1 MRRRFISTRAVIS
14 AFIIVAAQAM
24 TAFPHEGNPPEP
36 HDLWATWSLEPFVL
50 AGLALSAWLYRRG
63 ARRMAGR
70 ELRGRESF
78 AFAGGWLALVV
89 ALVSPLDGL
98 GAALFSAHMT
108 QHEVIML
115 VAAPLLV
122 LGRPVAPF
130 LLALPAHWRRGLAA
144 VWKTG
149 PARRGWR
156 FLISPL
162 IAWLIHAA
170 VLWTWHA
177 PSLFQATLESEF
189 VHAAQ
194 HLSFLASALLFCEA
208 LIHGRESRMGYGAA
222 VIYVFTTAVHTSALG
237 ALLIFSRTL
246 WYPTYQ
252 GTTAAWGLS
261 PVEDQQLGGLIMWVP
276 AGVVYLVAGLLLFA
290 LWLRESERR
299 ALRREAAAEQIL
311 RTSAN

>member
-1 MRRRFISTRAVIS
+1 MRRRFISYRVVIA
-14 AFIIVAAQAM
+14 AFVIVAAQA
-24 TAFPHEGNPPEP
+24 TTVFPHEGRPPEP
-36 HDLWATWSLEPFVL
+36 HDLWTTWSLEPFAL
-50 AGLALSAWLYRRG
+50 AGLALSAWLYWRG
-63 ARRMAGR
+63 VRRMAGR
-70 ELRGRESF
+70 GPRDHKSL
-78 AFAGGWLALVV
+78 AFFGGWSASVI

-98 GAALFSAHMT
+98 GSALFSAHMT
-108 QHEVIML
+108 QHEVLML
-115 VAAPLLV
+115 IAAPLLI

-130 LLALPAHWRRGLAA
+130 LLALPAHWRRGLAS

-149 PARRGWR
+149 PARLGWR

-177 PSLFQATLESEF
+177 PALFQATLESEF

-208 LIHGRESRMGYGAA
+208 LIHGRESRMGFGAA
-222 VIYVFTTAVHTSALG
+222 VIYIFTTAVHTSALG
-237 ALLIFSRTL
+237 ALLTFSRTL
-246 WYPTYQ
+246 WYPAYQ
-252 GTTAAWGLS
+252 GTTAPWGLT

-276 AGVVYLVAGLLLFA
+276 AGVIYLVAGLVLFA
-290 LWLRESERR
+290 LWLREAERR
-299 ALRREAAAEQIL
+299 ALRRESAPEQIL